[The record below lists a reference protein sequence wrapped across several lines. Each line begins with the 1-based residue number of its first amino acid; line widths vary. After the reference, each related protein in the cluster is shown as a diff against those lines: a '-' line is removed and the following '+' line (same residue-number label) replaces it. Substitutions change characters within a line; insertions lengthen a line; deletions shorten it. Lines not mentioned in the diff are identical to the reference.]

1 MSKYLLNEQFKNNL
15 KRLDI
20 EFKRKRSYVLI
31 NQKNIN
37 MGNLKNKISYE
48 EALKFMKDLYEQIE
62 EMEYDNY
69 YYRFLNLEDIL
80 WIDGRYLII
89 NYINIQKTEND
100 IIQIENDNS
109 INYNVVAPE
118 LRCSSFPIQMNVNKI
133 YYNIA
138 LLTLELMENTFEEIQ
153 NTKLYYLL
161 YKCMYYSKFIYI

>member
-37 MGNLKNKISYE
+37 MGNIKNKISYE

-89 NYINIQKTEND
+89 NYNNIQKTEND

-153 NTKLYYLL
+153 NTKLYYLI
-161 YKCMYYSKFIYI
+161 YKYIYYFKFKYI